1 MIEIEIGKATH
12 HHLLSTWLI
21 NLAFL
26 RVWSFGEARR
36 ECSGMKLTL
45 LSSACIWKCWARA
58 LQLILIPCQKH
69 NIDCNG
75 KAWQRLGGANLLK
88 LSFGTCKSASPHY
101 WLRWGYWGYLLGP
114 VITYFSFDMK
124 AAFCTTSI
132 MPYIFCTQK
141 EGHVCSGS
149 GRVTCLKPFYVMM
162 EYMHL

>member
-45 LSSACIWKCWARA
+45 LFLRMHMEMPGKGFAI
-58 LQLILIPCQKH
+58 
-69 NIDCNG
+69 NIDSMSEAQHWLQW
-75 KAWQRLGGANLLK
+75 KSLAEVGGGDLLK

-114 VITYFSFDMK
+114 VITYFSFAMK